1 MFVRLYAYKECLN
14 RGFKRD
20 IFINSLYLILLL
32 TLIIA
37 SLYELRELLIIRDYF
52 LSFND
57 LFKVIRD
64 ISIKYKFS
72 FKVLYKDKKRAWYKY
87 NNKDCPW
94 SIIAHLNP
102 ENNNK
107 VIINIINTAYIYIS
121 NTITNRGAANY

>member
-1 MFVRLYAYKECLN
+1 MRLYAYKEWGIK
-14 RGFKRD
+14 GFKRD

-52 LSFND
+52 LLFND
-57 LFKVIRD
+57 LLKVIRD
-64 ISIKYKFS
+64 ISIKHKFS
-72 FKVLYKDKKRAWYKY
+72 FKVLYKDKKRARYKY

-102 ENNNK
+102 ENDNE
-107 VIINIINTAYIYIS
+107 VIINIINSAYICVS
-121 NTITNRGAANY
+121 DAITKRGAANY